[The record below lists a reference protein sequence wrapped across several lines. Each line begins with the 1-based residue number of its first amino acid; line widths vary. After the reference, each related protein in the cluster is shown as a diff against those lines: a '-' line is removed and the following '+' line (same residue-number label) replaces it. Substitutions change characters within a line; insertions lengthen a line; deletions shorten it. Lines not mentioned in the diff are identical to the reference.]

1 MRPPTEVVITDV
13 ALRDGLQNEPR
24 TLTLQAK
31 RELAE
36 GLIRSGIRSLE
47 VGSFVNPSRVPQ
59 MADTAQLFGA
69 LPRTEGV
76 EYLALVP
83 NLTGLQRATAAH
95 VSRVRVVLSASEGHS
110 RSNTNRS
117 VDDGIKEAAAV
128 LQRCRSDRP
137 DGQGKQI
144 QCSAAIATAFTCP
157 FDGTVP
163 YEQLRRVV
171 AGLVAVGFEE
181 ASLADTLG
189 NANPAQVRSTV
200 ARIRDEYPSLRLSLH
215 LHNTYGMALANVQAT
230 LEEGIDRYDAALGG
244 IGGCPFAPG
253 AAGNMATEDIVFM
266 LEAMGITTGVDLG
279 SLAQPARQLRAELDR
294 PLDSSVSRALCWVL
308 DDTADHT
315 RQRAGSLRCLH
326 GEPEARAGARRL
338 TGEPPLEGGARLLRQ
353 PLGFTMHGPLQGAG
367 RFAHDRGITLADVR
381 IQPGAGSADGD
392 RSEHDI
398 PVVHWRGNGGNA
410 GLAFAVALGPSLLE
424 GLRIASKNA
433 AGCPA
438 VEWQERADGN
448 RCPQFLDRFHRDDE
462 HPAVASPDVQLRGLA
477 GFRCQ
482 LAKHRRREQA

>member
-1 MRPPTEVVITDV
+1 MKPPTEVVITDV

-59 MADTAQLFGA
+59 MADTAQLFAA

-181 ASLADTLG
+181 VSLADTLG

-200 ARIRDEYPSLRLSLH
+200 ARIRDAYPSLRLSMH

-294 PLDSSVSRALCWVL
+294 HLDSSVSRALCWVP

-326 GEPEARAGARRL
+326 GEPEARAGACRCRR
-338 TGEPPLEGGARLLRQ
+338 
-353 PLGFTMHGPLQGAG
+353 
-367 RFAHDRGITLADVR
+367 D
-381 IQPGAGSADGD
+381 
-392 RSEHDI
+392 
-398 PVVHWRGNGGNA
+398 
-410 GLAFAVALGPSLLE
+410 
-424 GLRIASKNA
+424 
-433 AGCPA
+433 
-438 VEWQERADGN
+438 
-448 RCPQFLDRFHRDDE
+448 
-462 HPAVASPDVQLRGLA
+462 
-477 GFRCQ
+477 
-482 LAKHRRREQA
+482 